1 MCQEWYQKKNHP
13 NLRASCVRCCLSVC
27 RSSSLSS
34 CLNVQMAL
42 GFQSLLTSGQTQSLE
57 GVGEWGHSQ
66 LENSWM
72 YFPHPP
78 PGQVARGDCTCH
90 NQSHIFCRD
99 THHVALPL
107 LALEVL
113 SLVSLNPVLCFEM
126 SSFIKLTQLK
136 VSASSLSLSSTMI
149 VPEPSPG

>member
-1 MCQEWYQKKNHP
+1 MVQKKKSTSQSE
-13 NLRASCVRCCLSVC
+13 LRQMLSLRLQIQLPLLLRQFADGARV
-27 RSSSLSS
+27 S
-34 CLNVQMAL
+34 VP
-42 GFQSLLTSGQTQSLE
+42 LTSGRTQSLE

-90 NQSHIFCRD
+90 NRGHVFCRD
-99 THHVALPL
+99 TCHVALPL

-113 SLVSLNPVLCFEM
+113 SFSKSRPLL
-126 SSFIKLTQLK
+126 
-136 VSASSLSLSSTMI
+136 
-149 VPEPSPG
+149 